1 MKKAVSSVIAF
12 LKKKKED
19 FSLLLDSSPADSDAT
34 LDQTE
39 ADVENEFA
47 VIRLCRR
54 CVLVYENKPWNER
67 VLQRLLQQ
75 RNTAI
80 KPNRAEVNWAVENA
94 ENTRSSD
101 HFHGNL
107 RQRFLDEDRDQTS
120 MSLTLVYDHILQ
132 RGNSSNSLFA
142 QNFGPHCPVFIWLRN
157 CENTNA
163 VRNIYEDGDNILMNL
178 RLDVV
183 LSLANPHPPEADLAA
198 GTNMEIWVLAKKFSK
213 PVITLKMDEELVIGY
228 LADIFEVA
236 FFHIPFSAKER
247 QAKIEA
253 IFRAIDQILDIS
265 ARVIMARGESPDSAI
280 TVKEVIIETATVVT
294 STAAES
300 TATVGIETAAMAL
313 GQAAAGIAISVL
325 VDIALT
331 AGSVSRSK
339 LQRDKGLITNSQF
352 KSTVRRKLCDSGCQ
366 FIGGT
371 TGTIVGQVLIPVPVV
386 GAMVGGF
393 FGSLIGVGVSKGII
407 KTSELIA
414 KAQNARAK
422 AITDKYT

>member
-19 FSLLLDSSPADSDAT
+19 FSLLLDSTPANSEAS
-34 LDQTE
+34 LVQTE
-39 ADVENEFA
+39 AENEDEFA
-47 VIRLCRR
+47 VIRTCAR
-54 CVLVYENKPWNER
+54 CVLVYENKTWNEF
-67 VLQRLLQQ
+67 VLQRLLQL
-75 RNTAI
+75 RPTAI
-80 KPNRAEVNWAVENA
+80 EPNTVKINRAVENTR
-94 ENTRSSD
+94 NTRFSE
-101 HFHGNL
+101 HFHRNL
-107 RQRFLDEDRDQTS
+107 CQGILDENRDQTS
-120 MSLTLVYDHILQ
+120 MSLTLVYEHVMQ
-132 RGNSSNSLFA
+132 RGSNSSFE
-142 QNFGPHCPVFIWLRN
+142 QKFGPHYPAFVWLRN
-157 CENTNA
+157 CEDTSA
-163 VRNIYEDGDNILMNL
+163 VRNLYEDEDSILINL
-178 RLDVV
+178 RLDM
-183 LSLANPHPPEADLAA
+183 SSFANSQLPVPDIVS
-198 GTNMEIWVLAKKFSK
+198 GSNMEIWVLVKKFPK
-213 PVITLKMDEELVIGY
+213 LLIALKIDEELVIGY
-228 LADIFEVA
+228 LANIFDVA
-236 FFHIPFSAKER
+236 FFHIPFSVKER

-253 IFRAIDQILDIS
+253 IFRAIDEILDIS
-265 ARVIMARGESPDSAI
+265 AHVIMASGESPDSAI

-331 AGSVSRSK
+331 AGSVTRTK

-352 KSTVRRKLCDSGCQ
+352 KSTVRRELCDSGCQ

-414 KAQNARAK
+414 KAHNARAK
-422 AITDKYT
+422 AITD

>member
-19 FSLLLDSSPADSDAT
+19 FSLLRDSTPADSDAS
-34 LDQTE
+34 LDRAE
-39 ADVENEFA
+39 AEEQDEFA

-54 CVLVYENKPWNER
+54 CVMVYENKTWNEW

-75 RNTAI
+75 CNNTFDADTAELI
-80 KPNRAEVNWAVENA
+80 PAVKIANRSFDPLRGNA
-94 ENTRSSD
+94 
-101 HFHGNL
+101 
-107 RQRFLDEDRDQTS
+107 RQRFLDINSNRIS
-120 MSLTLVYDHILQ
+120 WSLTLVFDHVMQ
-132 RGNSSNSLFA
+132 RTSNIVE
-142 QNFGPHCPVFIWLRN
+142 QNFGPHYPVFIWLRN
-157 CENTNA
+157 CENSKA
-163 VRNIYEDGDNILMNL
+163 VRNIYEDKDNILINL
-178 RLDVV
+178 RLDVF
-183 LSLANPHPPEADLAA
+183 SFANFPLPVSEIAA
-198 GTNMEIWVLAKKFSK
+198 GTNMEVWVLATKFPK
-213 PVITLKMDEELVIGY
+213 PTVTLAIDEELVIGY
-228 LADIFEVA
+228 LDDIFEVA
-236 FFHIPFSAKER
+236 FFNIPFSVKER
-247 QAKIEA
+247 QAKMEA
-253 IFRAIDQILDIS
+253 IFRAIDEILDIS
-265 ARVIMARGESPDSAI
+265 AHVMLASGESSENAI
-280 TVKEVIIETATVVT
+280 TVKEVITETAIVVT

-331 AGSVSRSK
+331 AGSVTRSK

-414 KAQNARAK
+414 KAHNARAK
-422 AITDKYT
+422 AITEQ

>member
-1 MKKAVSSVIAF
+1 MKKAVHSVIAF

-19 FSLLLDSSPADSDAT
+19 FVLLRDSTPADSEAT
-34 LDQTE
+34 LDQAE
-39 ADVENEFA
+39 PEVEDEFA
-47 VIRLCRR
+47 VISLCTR
-54 CVLVYENKPWNER
+54 CVLVYENKTCSEL

-75 RNTAI
+75 RHTAI
-80 KPNRAEVNWAVENA
+80 ESSTAKIKPTEENTKS
-94 ENTRSSD
+94 TRSSD
-101 HFHGNL
+101 QIHGNL
-107 RQRFLDEDRDQTS
+107 CQGFLNGNRNQTS
-120 MSLTLVYDHILQ
+120 TWLTLVLEHVMQ
-132 RGNSSNSLFA
+132 RRSPFEK
-142 QNFGPHCPVFIWLRN
+142 NFGPHFPCFVWLRN
-157 CENTNA
+157 CEKTNA
-163 VRNIYEDGDNILMNL
+163 VRSIYEDEDCILINL
-178 RLDVV
+178 RLDVF
-183 LSLANPHPPEADLAA
+183 SFANSQLPAPDMA
-198 GTNMEIWVLAKKFSK
+198 GGSNMEIWALAVKFPK
-213 PVITLKMDEELVIGY
+213 LVITLEIDEELVIGY
-228 LADIFEVA
+228 LDDIFDVA
-236 FFHIPFSAKER
+236 FFHIPLFPKER

-253 IFRAIDQILDIS
+253 IFRAIDEILDIS
-265 ARVIMARGESPDSAI
+265 AHVIKVSGESPDSAI

-331 AGSVSRSK
+331 AGSVTRSK

-422 AITDKYT
+422 AITDK

>member
-1 MKKAVSSVIAF
+1 MKKAVYSVIAF

-19 FSLLLDSSPADSDAT
+19 FALLRDSTPANSEAP
-34 LDQTE
+34 LDQAE
-39 ADVENEFA
+39 PKDEDEFA
-47 VIRLCRR
+47 VIRLCTR
-54 CVLVYENKPWNER
+54 CVLVYENKTWSEC

-75 RNTAI
+75 RRAAIVPNTTKI
-80 KPNRAEVNWAVENA
+80 KPTVENTI
-94 ENTRSSD
+94 NTRSSD
-101 HFHGNL
+101 HSHGNL
-107 RQRFLDEDRDQTS
+107 WQGFLNGNRDQTS
-120 MSLTLVYDHILQ
+120 AWLTLVWEHVMQ
-132 RGNSSNSLFA
+132 RGANASFE
-142 QNFGPHCPVFIWLRN
+142 QNFGPHYPSFVWLRN
-157 CENTNA
+157 CEETNA
-163 VRNIYEDGDNILMNL
+163 VRNIYEDEDYILINL
-178 RLDVV
+178 RLDVF
-183 LSLANPHPPEADLAA
+183 SIANSQLPGPDIAA
-198 GTNMEIWVLAKKFSK
+198 ESNMEIWALAKKFPK
-213 PVITLKMDEELVIGY
+213 LEITLEIDEELVIGY
-228 LADIFEVA
+228 LDDIFDVA
-236 FFHIPFSAKER
+236 FFNIPFFSKER
-247 QAKIEA
+247 QAKMDA
-253 IFRAIDQILDIS
+253 IFRAIDELLDIS
-265 ARVIMARGESPDSAI
+265 AHVIKASGQSPDSAI

-331 AGSVSRSK
+331 AGSVTRSK

-422 AITDKYT
+422 AITDK

>member
-1 MKKAVSSVIAF
+1 MKKAVSTVIAF
-12 LKKKKED
+12 LRKKKED
-19 FSLLLDSSPADSDAT
+19 FALLRDPTSADSKAIP
-34 LDQTE
+34 DQAE
-39 ADVENEFA
+39 PEHEDEFA
-47 VIRLCRR
+47 VIKLCTR
-54 CVLVYENKPWNER
+54 CVLVYENKTWSEC

-75 RNTAI
+75 RHTAI
-80 KPNRAEVNWAVENA
+80 EPKMANIKPTE
-94 ENTRSSD
+94 ENTKNSRSLD
-101 HFHGNL
+101 HFRGDL
-107 RQRFLDEDRDQTS
+107 PQGFLNENRVKAS
-120 MSLTLVYDHILQ
+120 MWLTLVYEHVIQ
-132 RGNSSNSLFA
+132 RGSTSSRE
-142 QNFGPHCPVFIWLRN
+142 QNFGPHYPFFVWLRN
-157 CENTNA
+157 CEKTST
-163 VRNIYEDGDNILMNL
+163 VRNIYEDEDSMLINL
-178 RLDVV
+178 RLEMF
-183 LSLANPHPPEADLAA
+183 SFANSQLPAPGGL
-198 GTNMEIWVLAKKFSK
+198 NLEIWALVKKFPK
-213 PVITLKMDEELVIGY
+213 PEISLEVDEELVIGY
-228 LADIFEVA
+228 LDDIFAVA
-236 FFHIPFSAKER
+236 FIHIPLFSKER
-247 QAKIEA
+247 QAKMEA
-253 IFRAIDQILDIS
+253 IFRAIDELLDIS
-265 ARVIMARGESPDSAI
+265 AHIIKASGESPDSAI

-331 AGSVSRSK
+331 AGSVTRSK

-352 KSTVRRKLCDSGCQ
+352 KFTVRRKLCDSGCQ

-422 AITDKYT
+422 AINDK

>member
-12 LKKKKED
+12 LKKKKDD
-19 FSLLLDSSPADSDAT
+19 FSLLRDSKPADSDET
-34 LDQTE
+34 FDQAESE
-39 ADVENEFA
+39 AEDRFS

-54 CVLVYENKPWNER
+54 CVLVYENKTWKEY
-67 VLQRLLQQ
+67 VLQNELQQ
-75 RNTAI
+75 RDTATE
-80 KPNRAEVNWAVENA
+80 PSTAERRTGVEKTEIN
-94 ENTRSSD
+94 RSSD
-101 HFHGNL
+101 HFQGNAH
-107 RQRFLDEDRDQTS
+107 QEFPYKARDQPPI
-120 MSLTLVYDHILQ
+120 SLTLVYDHVSRCGSISWLE
-132 RGNSSNSLFA
+132 
-142 QNFGPHCPVFIWLRN
+142 QNLGPHCPVFIWLRR
-157 CENTNA
+157 CEKARDGEVPST
-163 VRNIYEDGDNILMNL
+163 YEDQDQIVINL
-178 RLDVV
+178 RLDALFSFASWRMQLPV
-183 LSLANPHPPEADLAA
+183 SDL
-198 GTNMEIWVLAKKFSK
+198 GTNMAVWVLAEKFPK
-213 PVITLKMDEELVIGY
+213 PVITLNMEEELVIGY
-228 LADIFEVA
+228 LTDIFDEA
-236 FFHIPFSAKER
+236 FFHIPFTAKER
-247 QAKIEA
+247 HEKIEA
-253 IFRAIDQILDIS
+253 IFRAVDEILNIS
-265 ARVIMARGESPDSAI
+265 AHVITSSGESPESAI

-331 AGSVSRSK
+331 AGSVTRAK

-386 GAMVGGF
+386 GAIVGGF

-422 AITDKYT
+422 AITEN